1 MFHLPHTSFGF
12 LLTQHVGRIAGLPC
26 LWMSK
31 VEGLVV
37 AEDLWGGL
45 VGWRAGGLVG
55 CSSSLGLG
63 AGQGWAK
70 VRLGQDP
77 VFGAVLSP
85 PNIPTF
91 TAAYP

>member
-1 MFHLPHTSFGF
+1 MFQLPHTSFGF
-12 LLTQHVGRIAGLPC
+12 LLTQHVGCIAVLPY

-31 VEGLVV
+31 IEGLVV
-37 AEDLWGGL
+37 AEDLRG
-45 VGWRAGGLVG
+45 
-55 CSSSLGLG
+55 GLG

-91 TAAYP
+91 SAAYP

>member
-1 MFHLPHTSFGF
+1 M
-12 LLTQHVGRIAGLPC
+12 
-26 LWMSK
+26 
-31 VEGLVV
+31 
-37 AEDLWGGL
+37 
-45 VGWRAGGLVG
+45 GWWAGGLVG

-70 VRLGQDP
+70 VRLAQDP

-91 TAAYP
+91 TAAYPWPVVEDTLKALGCPHGEE

>member
-1 MFHLPHTSFGF
+1 MGDVPPPTCIIR
-12 LLTQHVGRIAGLPC
+12 LLADTACWAHSWASLSLDVKSRRPGGCR
-26 LWMSK
+26 
-31 VEGLVV
+31 
-37 AEDLWGGL
+37 GL
-45 VGWRAGGLVG
+45 VGWAGGLVG